1 MSTRAAKA
9 CTFLKSQND
18 YIGMHQLE
26 IRPLF
31 GDHASHYDTEF
42 VPTYLIEIAE
52 TRAQNTWQIV
62 FLLDRDRK
70 VSDVVV
76 HKNCC

>member
-1 MSTRAAKA
+1 MA
-9 CTFLKSQND
+9 CALLKNQD
-18 YIGMHQLE
+18 DFIGMHHLQ
-26 IRPLF
+26 IQSLF
-31 GDHASHYDTEF
+31 GDHTGYHDTEV
-42 VPTYLIEIAE
+42 VPTYLIEVAATE
-52 TRAQNTWQIV
+52 AQETWQIV